1 MADMNLLRHL
11 QEEAMRRSEEMRL
24 KVAEATGQS
33 PKLEYIYSRAVVPEG
48 DGYDV
53 EPEFDGDFDEFGVPV
68 ISDIIQMWVVVHDPG
83 DGLVRLAR
91 IFDKQELEF
100 GSPLEWENDKHV
112 CFPVSLHGYGDPVI
126 DMNYQF
132 WVSKSDLTDG
142 GTEAWTLV
150 TIVSEDEVK
159 CAYEDYQSVILGLF
173 RKKPKED
180 IH

>member
-33 PKLEYIYSRAVVPEG
+33 PKLGYIYSRAVVPEG

-53 EPEFDGDFDEFGVPV
+53 EPEFDDDFDEDGVPV

-91 IFDKQELEF
+91 I
-100 GSPLEWENDKHV
+100 
-112 CFPVSLHGYGDPVI
+112 I

-142 GTEAWTLV
+142 GQEGWTLV
-150 TIVSEDEVK
+150 AIVSEDEIQ
-159 CAYEDYQSVILGLF
+159 CAYNDYQAVILGLF
-173 RKKPKED
+173 RKKPKEE